1 MKDLLLSSDFYPMIG
16 GAHHWLYNVYS
27 RWPSPVTVF
36 AGSQLTNNDTDAIE
50 QQRAFD
56 AGDHGSLLLRRI
68 ELWFPDINIFNF
80 AFWRRLIA
88 AVRLISAETGR
99 SQATLHCLRAF
110 PDGILGLAWKALA
123 PRRRQIVTFAH
134 GEEISIAWSSRQL
147 KILSYWV
154 YKASAL
160 VITNSLNTEALV
172 HSLSPS
178 AKTAVIH
185 PGVTL
190 IDFAFPTEEL
200 EHGRAVYGFAHDDV
214 VLVTVG
220 RMEVRKNHA
229 NVLKAMRRLLDSG
242 LQLKYLIVGGGGEEQ
257 TLRALVKNLQLEQA
271 VRFTG
276 FLPDQGRSLAM
287 ALADIHIMPSI
298 HHGQMFEGFGIVFIE
313 AAAAGIPSIAG
324 NTGGQTEAVL
334 HGKTGLVIDG
344 TKVDAIVGA
353 IKQLAEN
360 SGLRREMGDAGR
372 QWAAAHE
379 WQSVAVKIFQ
389 EIGRATGK

>member
-1 MKDLLLSSDFYPMIG
+1 MKDFLLSSDFYPMIG

-36 AGSQLTNNDTDAIE
+36 AGSQQNDDIDAIE
-50 QQRAFD
+50 RQRIFD
-56 AGDHGSLLLRRI
+56 AGDHGSLLIRRTD
-68 ELWFPDINIFNF
+68 LSFPDINIFNS
-80 AFWRRLIA
+80 AFWKRLIV

-123 PRRRQIVTFAH
+123 PRRRRLVTFAH
-134 GEEISIAWSSRQL
+134 GEEMSIARSSRQL

-154 YKASAL
+154 YKASTF
-160 VITNSLNTEALV
+160 VIANSLNTETLV
-172 HSLSPS
+172 RSLTPS

-185 PGVTL
+185 PGVTAA
-190 IDFAFPTEEL
+190 DFLFPEKEL
-200 EHGRAVYGFAHDDV
+200 EHGRTVYGFTHNDM

-242 LQLKYLIVGGGGEEQ
+242 LQLKYLIVGGGGAEQ
-257 TLRALVKNLQLEQA
+257 TIRTLAKELRLEQA
-271 VRFTG
+271 VQFTG
-276 FLPDQGRSLAM
+276 FLPDQERSLAM

-298 HHGQMFEGFGIVFIE
+298 NHGQMFEGFGIVFIE

-324 NTGGQTEAVL
+324 NTGGQAEAVL
-334 HGKTGLVIDG
+334 HGKTGFVIDG
-344 TKVDAIVGA
+344 TNVDAIVGA
-353 IKQLAEN
+353 IRQLAEKRQ
-360 SGLRREMGDAGR
+360 LRSEMGEAGR
-372 QWAAAHE
+372 RWAAAHE
-379 WQSVAVKIFQ
+379 WQAVAVKTFQ
-389 EIGRATGK
+389 EIRRAERK